1 MTELVVEKD
10 MVASVHYTGTFPE
23 DGEEFDS
30 SKGSEPLSFLVGH
43 KQMIP
48 GFERE
53 MMGATVGEKRTFTL
67 PPEDAYGQPS
77 DENVVELAKEIL
89 PGLDKRTSGE
99 LRKQLTK
106 RGVDFKLST
115 SVTEIKDSK
124 VVFSDEENAENSP
137 KIKKKPLIRK
147 RKKMTITMEDLENA
161 KESDEDKDFVV

>member
-1 MTELVVEKD
+1 MSELVVEKD

-77 DENVVELAKEIL
+77 DENVVELAKEQFGEITPTEGMML
-89 PGLDKRTSGE
+89 MSDVGPFRVVGVNEETVKVDFNHPMAGRTLNFEVEVME
-99 LRKQLTK
+99 LRKA
-106 RGVDFKLST
+106 S
-115 SVTEIKDSK
+115 S
-124 VVFSDEENAENSP
+124 EELLHGHAHGP
-137 KIKKKPLIRK
+137 GGYQH
-147 RKKMTITMEDLENA
+147 
-161 KESDEDKDFVV
+161 